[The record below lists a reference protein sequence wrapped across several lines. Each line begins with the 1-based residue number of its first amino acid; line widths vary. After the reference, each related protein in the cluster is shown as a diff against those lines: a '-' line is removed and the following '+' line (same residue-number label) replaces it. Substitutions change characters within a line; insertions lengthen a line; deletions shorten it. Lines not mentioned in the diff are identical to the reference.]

1 MRTERPEVTPLEVRL
16 ETERDAVRREAL
28 ERGQRI
34 EPTEEERRNGWTTE
48 TLTAYLA
55 ERAAG
60 QALAVDVNSLHR
72 RNARRPN
79 ESNHRYR
86 PHRWRG

>member
-1 MRTERPEVTPLEVRL
+1 MSTHHPEITPLEDRL
-16 ETERDAVRREAL
+16 DVEFDDARQVAIGK
-28 ERGQRI
+28 GQQI

-48 TLTAYLA
+48 ALTEYLT

-72 RNARRPN
+72 RAARRPN
-79 ESNHRYR
+79 EANHRYR
-86 PHRWRG
+86 PQRWRG

>member
-1 MRTERPEVTPLEVRL
+1 LNTERPEVTPLADKLDRER
-16 ETERDAVRREAL
+16 RDARREAL
-28 ERGQRI
+28 AAGARI

-60 QALAVDVNSLHR
+60 QSLAVDVNSLHR
-72 RNARRPN
+72 RNARRPD
-79 ESNHRYR
+79 EANHRYNPR
-86 PHRWRG
+86 RWRG